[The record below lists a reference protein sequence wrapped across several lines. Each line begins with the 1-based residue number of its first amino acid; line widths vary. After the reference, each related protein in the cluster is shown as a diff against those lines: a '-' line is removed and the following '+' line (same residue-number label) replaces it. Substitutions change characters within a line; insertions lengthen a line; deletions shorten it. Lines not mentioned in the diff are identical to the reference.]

1 MTSCKYRLIFCF
13 MFVFV
18 FRNATSQNSNWISVI
33 PNNSI
38 FQFQSPVDPVVV
50 INEEMLSVYD
60 MEYDSS
66 INLNFAKQIL
76 NSSIYSEMDSLA
88 ISMGTS
94 LDSLPDSLQNPL
106 NGFKDVFLNMYDD
119 ANLVSFDTSITFN
132 DTLLKE
138 SVLTFTYLVNNVSK
152 LGFIKILLYE
162 NSLYLFSVS
171 SPLSSILLAT
181 SVKDEFFNSI
191 TKSD

>member
-1 MTSCKYRLIFCF
+1 

-138 SVLTFTYLVNNVSK
+138 SVLTFTYLVNSVSK
-152 LGFIKILLYE
+152 LGFIKILIYE

-171 SPLSSILLAT
+171 APLSSILLAT